1 MRAMIQLQNVSV
13 QRGTKFLLDGA
24 DLTIYP
30 GQKVGLIGANG
41 TGKSTLFQLLLGK
54 LHSDTGT
61 LDIPKQWRVAHM
73 AQEVGHTTRSAL
85 DYVLD
90 GDHELRRLEQEI
102 AQANTDPENNG
113 EKLAHLYSDMENI
126 HAYIAPS
133 RAQQLL
139 NGLGFAPGD
148 DKRPV
153 SDFSGGW
160 RIRLNLAQ
168 ALMCPSDLLL
178 LDEPTNHL
186 DLDATLWLEEWLKR
200 YPGTLIIISH
210 DRDFLD
216 NIVDRI
222 VNIEK
227 QKLDNY
233 SGNYSAFERQ
243 RAEKLAQ
250 QQASFEK
257 QQERIAHVE
266 NYIRRFRAQ
275 ATKARQAQSRIKE
288 LERMEKIAPAH
299 IDSPFTFTFKCND
312 KMSVPLVHIAR
323 ADIGYKSSGYGT
335 KVVLNKVELSI
346 RAETRVGL
354 LGPNGA
360 GKSSLVKTLAGSLPL
375 LAGDRI
381 NGEHF
386 KLGYFAQ
393 HQLEA
398 LDINASAALHIQRLA
413 PMAREQEIRDFLGSF
428 DFHGE
433 RAFEPIT
440 HFSGGEKA
448 RLALAIIAWE
458 KPNVLLLDEPTNH
471 LDLEMR
477 HALTMALQ
485 EFEGAVIVVSHDR
498 HLLRNTVNEF
508 LLVADGS
515 VSEFD
520 GDLEDYYK
528 WMQQQKTNA
537 ASIEKETATDSDG
550 DSKVDKKAQRQQSAA
565 QRAQLKPLT
574 NKLKNLESQ
583 LEKFQKRL
591 SDIETLL
598 GDSSIYEDKNKAKLQ
613 ELLAE
618 QGKLQAQL
626 EETEENWLMISEELE
641 AASQ

>member
-1 MRAMIQLQNVSV
+1 MIQLQTISI
-13 QRGTKFLLDGA
+13 QRGSKFLLENA

-41 TGKSTLFQLLLGK
+41 SGKSTLFQLLLGE
-54 LHSDTGT
+54 LQSDSGSV
-61 LDIPKQWRVAHM
+61 DIPRNWRRAHM
-73 AQEVGHTTRSAL
+73 AQEVGHTSRSAL

-90 GDHELRRLEQEI
+90 GDSELRRLEAEI
-102 AQANTDPENNG
+102 ARLGALPDPG
-113 EKLAHLYSDMENI
+113 EQLAHLYSEMENI
-126 HAYIAPS
+126 HAYTAPA

-148 DKRPV
+148 DQRPV

-186 DLDATLWLEEWLKR
+186 DLDATLWLEDWLKR
-200 YPGTLIIISH
+200 YPGTLVIISH

-222 VNIEK
+222 VCIER
-227 QKLDNY
+227 QKLDAY
-233 SGNYSAFERQ
+233 AGNYSAFERQ

-250 QQASFEK
+250 QQVNFEK
-257 QQERIAHVE
+257 QQERIAHIE
-266 NYIRRFRAQ
+266 DFIRRFRAK
-275 ATKARQAQSRIKE
+275 ASKARQAQSRIKE

-299 IDSPFTFTFKCND
+299 VDSPFSFTFDCAD
-312 KMSVPLVHIAR
+312 KMSIPLVHIAR
-323 ADIGYKSSGYGT
+323 GEIGYGDT
-335 KVVLNKVELSI
+335 TVLHRVELSI
-346 RAETRVGL
+346 IPETRIGL

-360 GKSSLVKTLAGSLPL
+360 GKSSLIKTLAGSLPL
-375 LAGDRI
+375 LAGDRT

-398 LDINASAALHIQRLA
+398 LDLNASPALHLQRIA
-413 PMAREQEIRDFLGSF
+413 PKAREQEIRDFLGSF

-448 RLALAIIAWE
+448 RLALALIAWE

-477 HALTMALQ
+477 QALTMALQ
-485 EFEGAVIVVSHDR
+485 DFEGAVIVVSHDR
-498 HLLRNTVNEF
+498 HLLRNTVDEF
-508 LLVADGS
+508 WLVADGR
-515 VSEFD
+515 VEEFD
-520 GDLEDYYK
+520 GDLEDYYR
-528 WMQQQKTNA
+528 WLGQQRANVPEA
-537 ASIEKETATDSDG
+537 EKPTTEPRL
-550 DSKVDKKAQRQQSAA
+550 DKKAQRQQSAA
-565 QRAQLKPLT
+565 QRAQLKPLA
-574 NKLKNLESQ
+574 NKLKNLEAQ
-583 LEKFQKRL
+583 LEKLQKRL
-591 SDIETLL
+591 GDIESLL
-598 GDSSIYEDKNKAKLQ
+598 GDTSIYDDKNKATLQ

-618 QGKLQAQL
+618 QSQLTAQL
-626 EETEENWLMISEELE
+626 QETEENWLLISEELE
-641 AASQ
+641 AANG

>member
-1 MRAMIQLQNVSV
+1 MIQLQNVSL
-13 QRGTKFLLDGA
+13 QRGSKFLLESA

-41 TGKSTLFQLLLGK
+41 SGKSTLFQMLLGK
-54 LHSDTGT
+54 IASDTGSCE
-61 LDIPKQWRVAHM
+61 IPRQWRTAHM
-73 AQEVGHTTRSAL
+73 AQEVGHTQRAAL

-90 GDHELRRLEQEI
+90 GDSELRRLEREI
-102 AQANTDPENNG
+102 AAAGSDG
-113 EKLAHLYSDMENI
+113 DKLAKLFGDMEHI
-126 HAYIAPS
+126 HAYSAPA

-139 NGLGFAPGD
+139 SGLGFAPSD

-168 ALMCPSDLLL
+168 ALMCASDLLL

-186 DLDATLWLEEWLKR
+186 DLDATLWLEQWLQR
-200 YPGTLIIISH
+200 YPGTLVIISH

-222 VNIEK
+222 VCIERN
-227 QKLDNY
+227 KLDNY
-233 SGNYSAFERQ
+233 AGNYSAFERQ
-243 RAEKLAQ
+243 RAERLAQ
-250 QQASFEK
+250 QQVTFEK
-257 QQERIAHVE
+257 QQERIAHIE
-266 NYIRRFRAQ
+266 DFIRRFRAK
-275 ATKARQAQSRIKE
+275 ASKARQAQGRIKA

-299 IDSPFTFTFKCND
+299 IDSPFSFEFTCAEKV
-312 KMSVPLVHIAR
+312 STPLVHITR
-323 ADIGYKSSGYGT
+323 ADIGYGDKT
-335 KVVLNKVELSI
+335 ILQKVELSI
-346 RAETRVGL
+346 VPETRIGL

-360 GKSSLVKTLAGSLPL
+360 GKSSLIKTLAGSLEL
-375 LAGDRI
+375 LAGERT

-398 LDINASAALHIQRLA
+398 LDVNASAALHIQRLS
-413 PMAREQEIRDFLGSF
+413 PQAREQEVRNFLGSF
-428 DFHGE
+428 DFHGD

-448 RLALAIIAWE
+448 RLALAIVAWQ

-477 HALTMALQ
+477 QALTMALQ
-485 EFEGAVIVVSHDR
+485 DFGGAIIVVSHDR
-498 HLLRNTVNEF
+498 HLLRNTVDQF
-508 LLVADGS
+508 ILVADGK

-520 GDLEDYYK
+520 GDLEDYYR
-528 WMQQQKTNA
+528 WLAQQKQNGA
-537 ASIEKETATDSDG
+537 VEDEQASANNE
-550 DSKVDKKAQRQQSAA
+550 SKVDKKNLRQQSAA
-565 QRAQLKPLT
+565 QRQQLKPLT
-574 NKLKNLESQ
+574 NKLKSLETQ
-583 LEKFQKRL
+583 MEKLQTRLAEIEALL
-591 SDIETLL
+591 SDS
-598 GDSSIYEDKNKAKLQ
+598 GIYDDKNKAGLR

-618 QGKLQAQL
+618 QTKLQTQL
-626 EETEENWLMISEELE
+626 AESEENWLMVSEEIE
-641 AASQ
+641 AAGM

>member
-1 MRAMIQLQNVSV
+1 MRAMIQLQAISI
-13 QRGTKFLLDGA
+13 QRGSKFLLENA

-41 TGKSTLFQLLLGK
+41 SGKSTLFQLLLGE
-54 LHSDTGT
+54 LQSDTGSV
-61 LDIPKQWRVAHM
+61 DIPRHWRRAHM
-73 AQEVGHTTRSAL
+73 AQEVGHTSRSAL

-90 GDHELRRLEQEI
+90 GDIELRRLEAEI
-102 AQANTDPENNG
+102 AQLSAQADPG
-113 EKLAHLYSDMENI
+113 EQLAHLYSEMENI
-126 HAYIAPS
+126 HAYTAPA

-139 NGLGFAPGD
+139 NGLGFAAGD
-148 DKRPV
+148 AQRPV
-153 SDFSGGW
+153 TDFSGGW

-200 YPGTLIIISH
+200 YPGTLVIISH

-222 VNIEK
+222 VSIER
-227 QKLDNY
+227 QKLDAY
-233 SGNYSAFERQ
+233 AGNYSAFERQ

-250 QQASFEK
+250 QQVSFEK
-257 QQERIAHVE
+257 QQERIAHIE
-266 NYIRRFRAQ
+266 DFIRRFRAK
-275 ATKARQAQSRIKE
+275 ASKARQAQSRIKE

-299 IDSPFTFTFKCND
+299 VDSPFSFRFDCAD

-323 ADIGYKSSGYGT
+323 GTIGYGDKT
-335 KVVLNKVELSI
+335 ILRNVELSI
-346 RAETRVGL
+346 IPETRIGL

-360 GKSSLVKTLAGSLPL
+360 GKSSLIKTLAGSLPL
-375 LAGDRI
+375 LAGERT

-398 LDINASAALHIQRLA
+398 LDLNASAALHIQRLA
-413 PMAREQEIRDFLGSF
+413 PQAREQEIRDFLGSF

-448 RLALAIIAWE
+448 RLALALIAWE

-477 HALTMALQ
+477 QALTMALQ
-485 EFEGAVIVVSHDR
+485 DFEGAVIVVSHDR

-508 LLVADGS
+508 WLVADGK
-515 VSEFD
+515 VAEFD
-520 GDLEDYYK
+520 GDLDDYYQ
-528 WMQQQKTNA
+528 WMQQQKANSQA
-537 ASIEKETATDSDG
+537 AEKLQASSSEG
-550 DSKVDKKAQRQQSAA
+550 DTKVDKKAQRQQSAA

-574 NKLKNLESQ
+574 NKLKNLEAQ
-583 LEKFQKRL
+583 LEKLHKRQGEL
-591 SDIETLL
+591 ETLL
-598 GDSSIYEDKNKAKLQ
+598 SDPGIYEEKNKSKMQ
-613 ELLAE
+613 ELLQE
-618 QGKLQAQL
+618 QSKLHSQL
-626 EETEENWLMISEELE
+626 EETEENWLLVSEELE
-641 AASQ
+641 AASQA